1 MSTDTK
7 NLCEVDYEGL
17 AVVNLAHDG
26 YRRAGFTLKTGENIL
41 PMVDCKTFN
50 ALDNDPRLVVT
61 IIASMPGDNPPGSM
75 DDVVLP
81 DRITVE
87 ADNPFAQL
95 DIVSADPF
103 PVDVELS
110 DGLTLKEGDG
120 PVVPLDTVI
129 TEPLLDIITTPF
141 PDNAPLTGEQELPSP
156 EERLQSAVMA
166 AKIEPR
172 EKWFTK
178 TGSPRLEQWRD
189 FVRADLTAADIK
201 AALAAQGVQ

>member
-87 ADNPFAQL
+87 AAQL
-95 DIVSADPF
+95 DVVITEPL
-103 PVDVELS
+103 PVDTVLS
-110 DGLTLKEGDG
+110 DGITLKEGDG
-120 PVVPLDTVI
+120 PLVPLDSVI
-129 TEPLLDIITTPF
+129 TEPPLDIITTPF
-141 PDNAPLTGEQELPSP
+141 PDNAPLTGAQELPSP